1 MKLIWPCGAKGAVM
15 KDSNVGSNL
24 DDFLKED
31 GIYEEVRARALK
43 RVIAM
48 EVADIMKREHMT
60 KTTVA
65 KTMETSRSQLDRIL
79 DPKFTGVTLET
90 LDRVAQALGKR
101 MTITFA

>member
-1 MKLIWPCGAKGAVM
+1 M
-15 KDSNVGSNL
+15 KDSNVGSSL

-48 EVADIMKREHMT
+48 EVADIMKHERMS
-60 KTTVA
+60 KTAVA
-65 KTMETSRSQLDRIL
+65 KAMETSRSQLDRIL

-101 MTITFA
+101 MKITFA

>member
-1 MKLIWPCGAKGAVM
+1 M
-15 KDSNVGSNL
+15 KDSNVGSSF

-48 EVADIMKREHMT
+48 EVADIMKHEHLT
-60 KTTVA
+60 KTAVA
-65 KTMETSRSQLDRIL
+65 KAMETSRSQLDRIL

-101 MTITFA
+101 MNITFA

>member
-1 MKLIWPCGAKGAVM
+1 M
-15 KDSNVGSNL
+15 KDSNVGSSF

-43 RVIAM
+43 LVIAM
-48 EVADIMKREHMT
+48 EVVDIMKHEHLT
-60 KTTVA
+60 KTAVTKA
-65 KTMETSRSQLDRIL
+65 METSRSQLDRIL

-90 LDRVAQALGKR
+90 LDRIAQALCKR

>member
-1 MKLIWPCGAKGAVM
+1 M
-15 KDSNVGSNL
+15 KDSNVGSNF

-48 EVADIMKREHMT
+48 EVADIMKRENMT
-60 KTTVA
+60 KTAVA
-65 KTMETSRSQLDRIL
+65 KAMETSRSQLDRIL

>member
-1 MKLIWPCGAKGAVM
+1 M
-15 KDSNVGSNL
+15 KDSNVGSNF

-65 KTMETSRSQLDRIL
+65 KAMETSRSQLDRIL

>member
-1 MKLIWPCGAKGAVM
+1 M
-15 KDSNVGSNL
+15 KDSNVGSSF

-48 EVADIMKREHMT
+48 EVADIMKHEHMT
-60 KTTVA
+60 KTSVA
-65 KTMETSRSQLDRIL
+65 RAMETSRSQLDRIL
-79 DPKFTGVTLET
+79 DPQFTGVTLET